1 MTLVVVILC
10 FALAWNWAR
19 KRWYWNKYQELLF
32 AKDRIADSMEDP
44 SHSGETGMVK
54 ALRAGWPVMVFA
66 PDFTRFVGRNFPCQ
80 ITWMKIDDDIAAV
93 LGKLL
98 GPSSGF
104 WIRLEARF
112 REGLR
117 LGKSWVGR

>member
-44 SHSGETGMVK
+44 SHSGETGVVK

-80 ITWMKIDDDIAAV
+80 ITWMKIDGEDGV
-93 LGKLL
+93 LWESPPVEEFLEPEDL
-98 GPSSGF
+98 INMSGVG
-104 WIRLEARF
+104 EA
-112 REGLR
+112 
-117 LGKSWVGR
+117 